1 MPIINRVAAMCE
13 DVAAWR
19 RDFHAHPEIGFA
31 VERTAGIVAD
41 KLKAFGCD
49 AVVPGVGKTG
59 VVGLIKGRRQDFGA
73 VVGLRADMDALPI
86 REATGVPYA
95 SKTAGKMHAC
105 GHDGHTAMLLGAAR
119 YLCETRNFN
128 GTVAVIFQPNEEGL
142 TGGLA
147 MIEDGL
153 MERFGIQQVY
163 GMHTSP
169 NHELGSFAICAGPML
184 AACDKFTIEITG
196 KGAHA
201 ARPHEGIDPVVIA
214 AQTIMALQTI
224 ASRTID
230 PLDAVVVSTCMVRAG
245 NAFNIIPESVGLTG
259 TIRSLSKD
267 VRAQTFARVRAIAEG
282 TAASFGATAQADFE
296 GDVPVTNNE
305 AAKTKFVVGVAAE
318 VVGPDNVKEMRPIM
332 GAEDFSHMLNKCPGA
347 FIMIG
352 NGIGPGLHNPAYNFN
367 DEAIPIGVSYWA
379 RLAETAMP
387 I

>member
-59 VVGLIKGRRQDFGA
+59 VVGLIKGRRQDSGA